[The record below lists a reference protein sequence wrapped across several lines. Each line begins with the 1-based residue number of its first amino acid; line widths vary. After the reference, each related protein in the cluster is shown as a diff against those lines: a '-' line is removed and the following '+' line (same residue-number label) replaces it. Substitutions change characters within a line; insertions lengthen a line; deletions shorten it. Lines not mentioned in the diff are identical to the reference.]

1 MAAEIPVVLNV
12 LADDLENGI
21 FRGDDFMFLAA
32 AASTFERSNLNR
44 ILGYVVQTVAT
55 HSPDKLKTHFRI
67 QRATCKS
74 ADDKTLFF
82 LTREVAVAF

>member
-32 AASTFERSNLNR
+32 AASTFERRNLNR
-44 ILGYVVQTVAT
+44 ILGFVQTVAT
-55 HSPDKLKTHFRI
+55 HSQDKLKTHFRI
-67 QRATCKS
+67 QRAKCKN

-82 LTREVAVAF
+82 LTRRVAVAF